1 MSRME
6 EVSVGREDS
15 TDISRELSSRN
26 ANIES
31 SEGNGADDPKP
42 ARKKPDLA
50 LLEED
55 FANIQKRRRRFLTVR
70 RTAFTLVTV
79 ASIAVLVAI
88 LWMPVL
94 HIYGESMTPTLYG
107 GDIVVS
113 MKAKDMKPGDIV
125 AFYYNNEVL
134 VKRLVGVAGDWI
146 DIDAEGN
153 VYLNGVLLNEP
164 YVREKA
170 LGECNIKLPYQVPE
184 NRVFVM
190 GDHRSVSIDSRNTA
204 VGCVAQEQMVGKI
217 VFRLWPLPRFSFVR

>member
-15 TDISRELSSRN
+15 TDISRELSSGN

-31 SEGNGADDPKP
+31 CEGNGADDPKP